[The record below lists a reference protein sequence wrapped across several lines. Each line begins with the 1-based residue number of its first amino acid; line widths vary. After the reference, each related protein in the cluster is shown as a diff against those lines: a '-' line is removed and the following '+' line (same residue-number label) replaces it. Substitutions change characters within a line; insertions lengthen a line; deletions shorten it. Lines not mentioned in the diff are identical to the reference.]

1 MTFPL
6 FVSFVIFRGKNGSFL
21 RAVDHASFDCIRGYQ
36 MPLLRSSDR
45 STGYSNKANE
55 GLEPKFAT
63 CLVC

>member
-36 MPLLRSSDR
+36 MPLLRSSD
-45 STGYSNKANE
+45 TNE
-55 GLEPKFAT
+55 VSLLPTFLSA
-63 CLVC
+63 